1 MAFLVGVSPL
11 LGTRNGLLTNCL
23 FDMQERG
30 ASGTVQP
37 STGSRKETL
46 MARRSTPQA
55 PRSAALSQ
63 DQMRSGITKIRR
75 RIAELEGV
83 DITKITRQS
92 HPELGAL
99 RTDILSTIS
108 DVFGADTVEYELFSP
123 AAHFDTGPVSF
134 NPFGGGEMQTH
145 PSEVQHHVKKSIQSS
160 LGILRSAVKNLEE
173 RLEDHTP
180 GVRIPAKQSAAPSRR
195 VFIVHGHDAGP
206 KEAVARFLQG
216 IGFQPIILHE
226 QPNQGRTIIEKF
238 EANADVGFAVV
249 ILTPDDPCG
258 GTYRARQN
266 VILELGYFAGALGR
280 NRVCALQKGKIEWP
294 SDVVGVVYTA
304 FDDAGAWKTELAK
317 ELQAAKYE
325 IDWNK
330 VMR

>member
-1 MAFLVGVSPL
+1 
-11 LGTRNGLLTNCL
+11 
-23 FDMQERG
+23 
-30 ASGTVQP
+30 
-37 STGSRKETL
+37 
-46 MARRSTPQA
+46 
-55 PRSAALSQ
+55 
-63 DQMRSGITKIRR
+63 
-75 RIAELEGV
+75 
-83 DITKITRQS
+83 
-92 HPELGAL
+92 
-99 RTDILSTIS
+99 
-108 DVFGADTVEYELFSP
+108 VFGPDTVEYKRFSP
-123 AAHFDTGPVSF
+123 AAYFDSGSITL
-134 NPFGGGEMQTH
+134 NPFVDVGEMH
-145 PSEVQHHVKKSIQSS
+145 PSEVQRHVTKSIQSN

-180 GVRIPAKQSAAPSRR
+180 EVRVPAKQSATLSRR

-206 KEAVARFLQG
+206 KEAVARFLQA

-226 QPNQGRTIIEKF
+226 QPNQGRTIIDKF